1 MQYKPVDIALRPYQQ
16 AAIDAIKAHWGRGKY
31 EGLIHLWTGAG
42 KTVVS
47 GAVINDLCNLHKER
61 VLFVGGVNRDLVTQ
75 AALSFKKLL
84 PYLNL
89 HITAYKQDRPGIGIV
104 MGSRNDVTARV
115 ISASVQT
122 LVDKTDS
129 IKENAPEAEP
139 ITEYDVVK
147 NKFNGVELSP
157 KSRRQFLISPRMDE
171 ILKYGL
177 IDVWIHDEAHHA
189 VADGSFIMI
198 QRMHQLYE
206 AIEAPP
212 LRIVGNTATPVRTDG
227 IGLHNVFKRAYFSRD
242 IAYGQRHGWVADF
255 ATPISVNIFHEELP
269 DNEVELSES
278 ELQAKTSRISVV
290 EDWMGVMYQSWLDHA
305 QNRPTI
311 AYTGPM
317 GEMGPIDA
325 GKAFREY
332 LQNKGVNAAHVSANG
347 CIDENGDVHGNEY
360 RRQMFHDFM
369 VGKLQIIVNYNVI
382 VEGVDVPPASAIL
395 LARSVNELTFTQ
407 IIGRILRKFE
417 GDPTNGVPAKEDALV
432 IDFTG
437 KPLVLATLGLVTGFE
452 YDPMQAAFEKQ
463 IDTEAVI
470 DYFKQADDESLQ
482 VNIEAQMFADEA
494 YLWEL
499 IGLVRNDD
507 TDGLKFKHWNHLLKL
522 MRFVRDEDTIL
533 GGTLHP
539 TTGDTVVHK
548 GVSYSVAKIV
558 SQSRGDWFIDED
570 GHMSVSVNADTAMF
584 IANPDYKKAYEFDTY
599 VDALT
604 ESDAPL
610 EVIEAVSYLRDLF
623 GASSLWEVNT
633 KKGTTSPQ
641 PIGIDTDLT
650 QLEVRALET
659 AMTKGYE
666 ASFLEKRKS
675 WKARTRNG
683 VINKATDKQLQF
695 LERVKHDYV
704 KVAQEDEL
712 TKGDASKLITHY
724 LASKPVLRDV
734 IGKWETSI
742 QPIIQ
747 QHTNLAK

>member
-1 MQYKPVDIALRPYQQ
+1 LR
-16 AAIDAIKAHWGRGKY
+16 
-31 EGLIHLWTGAG
+31 
-42 KTVVS
+42 
-47 GAVINDLCNLHKER
+47 
-61 VLFVGGVNRDLVTQ
+61 
-75 AALSFKKLL
+75 
-84 PYLNL
+84 
-89 HITAYKQDRPGIGIV
+89 
-104 MGSRNDVTARV
+104 
-115 ISASVQT
+115 
-122 LVDKTDS
+122 
-129 IKENAPEAEP
+129 
-139 ITEYDVVK
+139 
-147 NKFNGVELSP
+147 
-157 KSRRQFLISPRMDE
+157 
-171 ILKYGL
+171 
-177 IDVWIHDEAHHA
+177 
-189 VADGSFIMI
+189 
-198 QRMHQLYE
+198 
-206 AIEAPP
+206 
-212 LRIVGNTATPVRTDG
+212 ATP
-227 IGLHNVFKRAYFSRD
+227 K
-242 IAYGQRHGWVADF
+242 
-255 ATPISVNIFHEELP
+255 
-269 DNEVELSES
+269 
-278 ELQAKTSRISVV
+278 
-290 EDWMGVMYQSWLDHA
+290 
-305 QNRPTI
+305 
-311 AYTGPM
+311 
-317 GEMGPIDA
+317 
-325 GKAFREY
+325 
-332 LQNKGVNAAHVSANG
+332 
-347 CIDENGDVHGNEY
+347 
-360 RRQMFHDFM
+360 
-369 VGKLQIIVNYNVI
+369 
-382 VEGVDVPPASAIL
+382 
-395 LARSVNELTFTQ
+395 
-407 IIGRILRKFE
+407 
-417 GDPTNGVPAKEDALV
+417 NGVPAKEDALV

-507 TDGLKFKHWNHLLKL
+507 TACLKFKHWNHLLKL
-522 MRFVRDEDTIL
+522 MQFVRDEDTIL

-683 VINKATDKQLQF
+683 VVNKATDKQLQF
-695 LERVKHDYV
+695 LKRVKHDYV

-747 QHTNLAK
+747 QYTNLAE